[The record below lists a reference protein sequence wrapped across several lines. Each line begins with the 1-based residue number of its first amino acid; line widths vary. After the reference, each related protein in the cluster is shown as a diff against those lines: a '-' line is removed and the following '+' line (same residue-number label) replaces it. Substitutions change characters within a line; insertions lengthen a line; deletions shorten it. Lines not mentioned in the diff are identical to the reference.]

1 VKSLMPEE
9 PEVLGLVAL
18 TLSQHSRWGISC

>member
-1 VKSLMPEE
+1 MPEE